1 MGGLLFQFDSSGA
14 HLLGT
19 GVQSASVAFGATGEV
34 MAVVY
39 QTGVFFQFDSS
50 GTHQLAT
57 GVTAA
62 GVGFAPSAN
71 DLTFGTLP
79 SIEALDVVFSN
90 HNVFQF
96 NQFSKGQFIGTV

>member
-1 MGGLLFQFDSSGA
+1 
-14 HLLGT
+14 
-19 GVQSASVAFGATGEV
+19 

-39 QTGVFFQFDSS
+39 QTGVLFQFDAT
-50 GTHQLAT
+50 GAHQIAT

-79 SIEALDVVFSN
+79 SIEALDGPSRLRRRTTW
-90 HNVFQF
+90 
-96 NQFSKGQFIGTV
+96 SR

>member
-1 MGGLLFQFDSSGA
+1 M
-14 HLLGT
+14 
-19 GVQSASVAFGATGEV
+19 QSASVAFGATGEV

-39 QTGVFFQFDSS
+39 QTGVLFQFDAS
-50 GTHQLAT
+50 GGHQLAT
-57 GVTAA
+57 GVRAA

-90 HNVFQF
+90 GNLFQF
-96 NQFSKGQFIGTV
+96 NPFSKGQFIGTL